1 MQNDRARGQI
11 TSILGQLNLSESSS
25 LLQVWVCRTGEP
37 AGLMGDFKLVGAFPA
52 GGGTAIGVAPGAPGA
67 FTGLA
72 TAAWEQLGTAKSWEL
87 TVC

>member
-1 MQNDRARGQI
+1 M
-11 TSILGQLNLSESSS
+11 
-25 LLQVWVCRTGEP
+25 LQVWVCRTGEP
-37 AGLMGDFKLVGAFPA
+37 AGLTGDFKLVGAFPA